1 MSGANAHIVARHA
14 KLDTTGLGRCMLVS
28 TTTGTKAR
36 MNHTIR
42 CWHAIHLPSLALA
55 IGLLAFGPVS
65 AQTET
70 PPSTPSSATEQV
82 LESTRSTV
90 RSSVEW
96 LASGVDG
103 WFGDIP
109 YAQGGKVTN
118 GELGLNVYKRQDQP
132 STVGVRFKA
141 RFRLPNLESY
151 QYLFVG
157 NDDRREI
164 VTDQPDTFSRQQQL
178 SRGDNRDNAFFA
190 GIGATL
196 RDSVDLR
203 LGFRGGLKPYAQA
216 RYRQPWEISPTD
228 RVEFRETLFFTEDDK
243 LGSTTALSYERT
255 LTSTLVARWLNAATV
270 TRATKDVSW
279 SSSLGAYQA
288 FGDQRVL
295 SLEALLGGIVGDP
308 VAVADYGLQV
318 KWSQPIYKDFLIG
331 ELIVG
336 HFWPRLDPVYPR
348 DQAWAFG
355 TGVRLKF

>member
-1 MSGANAHIVARHA
+1 M
-14 KLDTTGLGRCMLVS
+14 LDS

-36 MNHTIR
+36 MKPTIR
-42 CWHAIHLPSLALA
+42 CRYAAHLPGLALV
-55 IGLLAFGPVS
+55 IGLLGSGPAS
-65 AQTET
+65 AQTEEA
-70 PPSTPSSATEQV
+70 PAPQPSATGQV
-82 LESTRSTV
+82 LESTRNTI
-90 RSSVEW
+90 RSSAEW
-96 LASGVDG
+96 LASGVDS

-109 YAQGGKVTN
+109 FAEGGKVTN
-118 GELGLNVYKRQDQP
+118 GELGLNVYKRQDQS

-178 SRGDNRDNAFFA
+178 FRGDNRDNAFFA

-196 RDSVDLR
+196 RDSIDLR

-216 RYRQPWEISPTD
+216 RYRKPWEISPVD
-228 RVEFRETLFFTEDDK
+228 RVEFRETLFYTEDDK
-243 LGSTTALSYERT
+243 LGSTTALSYEHA
-255 LTSTLVARWLNAATV
+255 LTSTLTARWLNAATV
-270 TRATKDVSW
+270 TRATKDVTW
-279 SSSLGAYQA
+279 SSSLGAYQS
-288 FGDQRVL
+288 FGEQRVL

-308 VAVADYGLQV
+308 VAVSDYGLQA

-336 HFWPRLDPVYPR
+336 HFWPRSDPAIPR
-348 DQAWAFG
+348 DRAWAFG